1 LYQEYKVADFTIKA
15 SARNIT
21 GKKVNTLRNK
31 GIVPGTIY
39 GPKAEPLTVQFD
51 YRELELTLK
60 NAGSTNIVGVQVG
73 DLNID
78 VLARD
83 VQRDVLKGTIIHV
96 DLFAVD
102 PNSKI
107 RAEIPVV
114 LTGESPVIAS
124 RKAILMAGTSTI
136 RIEVLPNDL
145 VNRIEVDLS
154 ALTTIGS
161 TIYVK
166 DLKVSDKITILNDG
180 DEIVAKAIQTGAQRA
195 AADREA
201 AAANA

>member
-1 LYQEYKVADFTIKA
+1 MADFTIKA
-15 SARNIT
+15 SARST
-21 GKKVNTLRNK
+21 KGKKVSALRSK

-51 YRELELTLK
+51 YRELETTLK
-60 NAGSTNIVGVQVG
+60 NAGSTNIVGVELDG
-73 DLNID
+73 KNID

-114 LTGESPVIAS
+114 LTGESPIISS

-136 RIEVLPNDL
+136 RIEVLPSDL

-154 ALTTIGS
+154 PLTAIGS

-166 DLKVSDKITILNDG
+166 DLKVSDRITILNDG

>member
-15 SARNIT
+15 SARST
-21 GKKVNTLRNK
+21 KGKKVSALRSK

-51 YRELELTLK
+51 YRELETTLK
-60 NAGSTNIVGVQVG
+60 NAGSTNIVGVELDG
-73 DLNID
+73 KNID

-114 LTGESPVIAS
+114 LTGESPIISS

-136 RIEVLPNDL
+136 RIEVLPSDL

-154 ALTTIGS
+154 PLTAIGS

-166 DLKVSDKITILNDG
+166 DLKVSDRITILNDG

>member
-1 LYQEYKVADFTIKA
+1 MADFTIKA
-15 SARNIT
+15 SARST
-21 GKKVNTLRNK
+21 KGKKVSTLRSK

-51 YRELELTLK
+51 YRELETTLK
-60 NAGSTNIVGVQVG
+60 NAGSTNIVGVELDG
-73 DLNID
+73 KNID

-114 LTGESPVIAS
+114 LTGESPVISS

-136 RIEVLPNDL
+136 RIEVLPSDL

-154 ALTTIGS
+154 PLTAIGS

-166 DLKVSDKITILNDG
+166 DLKVSDRITILNDG

>member
-1 LYQEYKVADFTIKA
+1 MADFTIKA

>member
-1 LYQEYKVADFTIKA
+1 VADFTIKA